1 MLLLVIKFKLLL
13 HFQFS
18 RGETFPFS
26 ENIRVRKS
34 KKDQKFDLGL
44 LPSARMKYSTRN
56 IEGDLR
62 IRGIK
67 LLSVWGSQYKKGDEK
82 IKRRVNEFNP

>member
-1 MLLLVIKFKLLL
+1 MLLQVTKFKLLL

-26 ENIRVRKS
+26 ENIRVKKS

-44 LPSARMKYSTRN
+44 LPSARMEYFTRN
-56 IEGDLR
+56 IQGEL
-62 IRGIK
+62 
-67 LLSVWGSQYKKGDEK
+67 LLSVWGSQYKKGDDK
-82 IKRRVNEFNP
+82 IKRRVNDFNP